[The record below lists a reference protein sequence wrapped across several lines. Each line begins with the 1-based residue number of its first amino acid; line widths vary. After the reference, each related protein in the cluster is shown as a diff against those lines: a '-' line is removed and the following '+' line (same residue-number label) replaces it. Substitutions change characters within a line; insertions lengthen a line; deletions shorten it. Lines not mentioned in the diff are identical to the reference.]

1 MSSIDTLPAE
11 VDTIVVGGGTAGCV
25 IAGRLAGA
33 TSESILLVEAG
44 PDYGPADSGRWPEDL
59 MDATSLAMWS
69 HDWGYT
75 GEYAGQTVHF
85 NRARVMGGCSSH
97 NAGAVVYGSRLDYD
111 AWAAAGNPGWSTDEL
126 LPLFDLA
133 WKQLRVRV
141 VGLPELTPFQSAC
154 MDAMVANGIPAVD
167 DFNNLDETV
176 GVAPFP
182 VNLNGGVRINSAFAY
197 VDPVRD
203 RQDMR
208 ILGDVLVD
216 RLLIRDGR
224 VEGVI
229 VQHDGSEH
237 TVRATR
243 VVLSAGAYGT
253 PSIMLRSGIGP
264 SDELA
269 EAGVSSEHDLPGVG
283 RNLHDQ
289 PSLEIDYAGSD
300 ELIDVMEG
308 HLRGGW
314 RPDEQVIGKLPSSLC
329 AKGGFDLHIYPI
341 GGRQWLDKS
350 RWRWTIG
357 AACLTPRSRG
367 SIRLRTAGPE
377 DKPIIDHRYLSDPE
391 GNDLARLAEA
401 VQRAREVAAVPQ
413 LRRLIGDE
421 IKPGPDVADLPSIKE
436 FLQHSAIHYYH
447 PCGSCKMGPAS
458 DPTAVVD
465 SEGQV
470 HGIEGLYVADA
481 SIMPDVMSGNT
492 NMPVTVIGERIA
504 RGLLLDP
511 SAAPGEGAAVN

>member
-1 MSSIDTLPAE
+1 VTSTDTLPAE

-25 IAGRLAGA
+25 IAGRLAELK
-33 TSESILLVEAG
+33 SESILLLEAG

-75 GEYAGQTVHF
+75 GEYAGQPVHF

-111 AWAAAGNPGWSTDEL
+111 AWAAAGNPGWSTHEL

-141 VGLPELTPFQSAC
+141 VGLDELTPFQSAC

-167 DFNNLDETV
+167 DFNDLDENL

-182 VNLNGGVRINSAFAY
+182 VNLNGGLRINSAFAY

-203 RQDMR
+203 RGNIQV
-208 ILGDVLVD
+208 LGDVLID
-216 RLLIRDGR
+216 RLLIRGGR
-224 VEGVI
+224 VEGVV
-229 VQHDGSEH
+229 VQQNGSEH
-237 TVRATR
+237 TVRAAR

-253 PSIMLRSGIGP
+253 PAIMLRSGIGP
-264 SDELA
+264 ADELA
-269 EAGVSSEHDLPGVG
+269 DVGVISEHDLPGVG

-300 ELIDVMEG
+300 ELIDEMER
-308 HLRGGW
+308 HREGGW

-329 AKGGFDLHIYPI
+329 AEGGFDLHIYPI
-341 GGRQWLDKS
+341 GGRQWRDKS

-357 AACLTPRSRG
+357 AALLKPRSRG
-367 SIRLRTAGPE
+367 SIRLSGAGAE
-377 DKPIIDHRYLSDPE
+377 EKPIIDHRYLSDP
-391 GNDLARLAEA
+391 GGSDLSRLAEC
-401 VQRAREVAAVPQ
+401 VERARQVAAVPE

-421 IKPGPDVADLPSIKE
+421 IKPGPGVADLASVKA
-436 FLQHSAIHYYH
+436 FLQRSAIHYYH

-458 DPTAVVD
+458 DATAVVD
-465 SEGQV
+465 SEGHV
-470 HGIEGLYVADA
+470 HGIDGLYVADA

-504 RGLLLDP
+504 RGLVL
-511 SAAPGEGAAVN
+511 SSRAAPGERAAVN

>member
-1 MSSIDTLPAE
+1 
-11 VDTIVVGGGTAGCV
+11 
-25 IAGRLAGA
+25 
-33 TSESILLVEAG
+33 
-44 PDYGPADSGRWPEDL
+44 
-59 MDATSLAMWS
+59 
-69 HDWGYT
+69 
-75 GEYAGQTVHF
+75 
-85 NRARVMGGCSSH
+85 
-97 NAGAVVYGSRLDYD
+97 
-111 AWAAAGNPGWSTDEL
+111 
-126 LPLFDLA
+126 
-133 WKQLRVRV
+133 
-141 VGLPELTPFQSAC
+141 
-154 MDAMVANGIPAVD
+154 MVANGIPAVD

-208 ILGDVLVD
+208 VQGDVLVD

-237 TVRATR
+237 TVRAAR

-264 SDELA
+264 SDEMA

-329 AKGGFDLHIYPI
+329 AEGGFDLHVYPI
-341 GGRQWLDKS
+341 GGRRWLDKS

-470 HGIEGLYVADA
+470 HGIAGLYVADA